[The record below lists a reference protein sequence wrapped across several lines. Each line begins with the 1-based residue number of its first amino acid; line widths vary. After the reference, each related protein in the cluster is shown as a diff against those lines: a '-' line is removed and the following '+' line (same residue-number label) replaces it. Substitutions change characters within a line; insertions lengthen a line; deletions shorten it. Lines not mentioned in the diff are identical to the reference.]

1 MVNLQRAMGCELE
14 PVILEKLLEREQKIL
29 LGENKETNLKVSSNF
44 LEKLAQKIDGNNSEI
59 IGASSFV
66 KIKVDQN
73 GRKLVSRDN
82 IDAGKI
88 NQLFN
93 TLS

>member
-1 MVNLQRAMGCELE
+1 MGCELE
-14 PVILEKLLEREQKIL
+14 PVILEKLLQREQKIL

-44 LEKLAQKIDGNNSEI
+44 LAKLAQKIDENSEI

-73 GRKLVSRDN
+73 GRKLVSMDN
-82 IDAGKI
+82 VDAGKI